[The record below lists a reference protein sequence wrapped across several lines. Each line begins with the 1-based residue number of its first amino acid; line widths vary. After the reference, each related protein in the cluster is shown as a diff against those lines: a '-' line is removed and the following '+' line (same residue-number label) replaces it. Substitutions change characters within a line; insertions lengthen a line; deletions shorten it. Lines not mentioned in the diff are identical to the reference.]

1 MSPHRRCA
9 ISPTMQSKIREK
21 DFDIRK
27 GTEMN
32 RLWFLLILLTVTL
45 AAQAAQRTVLW
56 EGFSNAE

>member
-1 MSPHRRCA
+1 
-9 ISPTMQSKIREK
+9 MQSKIREK